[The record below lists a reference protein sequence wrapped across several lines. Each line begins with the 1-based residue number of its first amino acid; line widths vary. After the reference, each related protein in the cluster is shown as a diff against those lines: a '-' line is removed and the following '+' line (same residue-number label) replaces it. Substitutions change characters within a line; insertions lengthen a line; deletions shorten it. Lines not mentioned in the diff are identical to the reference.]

1 MTCSIKGQKLLRNPM
16 LNRGSAFTQEERAA
30 AGVRGLLPPAV
41 ETLEL
46 QAQRAIEQLRSY
58 ELPIHRY
65 VYLDTLHNTNET
77 LFYKVVSDYIE
88 EVMPVIYTPTVGEA
102 CQKFSH
108 IFQQA
113 RGLFVSIEDKG
124 HVDEI
129 LANVEQDDVEVIVVT
144 DGQRILGLGDQG
156 VNGMGIPVG
165 KLALYTACAGIA
177 PEKTLPVTI
186 DVGTNNAD
194 YLADPLYMGLRHER
208 VQGEAYDE
216 LVDEFM
222 QAVRRRWPNVL
233 VQFEDFGNAN
243 AFRVLDRWKDN
254 ALCFNDDIQGTA
266 CVAVTGFFSAMRV
279 LGAKL
284 ADQRVLF
291 LGAGEA
297 ASGIANLIA
306 QAISDETGEPIEE
319 ARKRCFLYDSK
330 GLVVASRTDLS
341 HHKREFAH
349 EAEFTKTFEE
359 SIEQL
364 RPTAIVGV
372 AAQPNAFNEG
382 VIRRM
387 CELNE
392 RPIIFALSNPT
403 SKAECSAEQAYRYSN
418 GKALFA
424 SGSPFAPVD
433 FNGMHF
439 VPRQGNNAYVFP
451 ALGRGA
457 TFARS
462 KTMPIGMFLAASRK
476 LADLVSEEDLANGS
490 LYPSLTDIR
499 PISEAISV
507 AVAEYAYANGLAQ
520 NEKPE
525 DLEAAVKA
533 SMWTP
538 KY

>member
-16 LNRGSAFTQEERAA
+16 LNRGLAFTQEERAA

>member
-1 MTCSIKGQKLLRNPM
+1 MTCSIKGQKLLRNPLM
-16 LNRGSAFTQEERAA
+16 NRGTAFTQEERAA
-30 AGVRGLLPPAV
+30 AGVRGLLPPTV

-108 IFQQA
+108 IFQQT

-129 LANVEQDDVEVIVVT
+129 LANVDQDDVEVIVVT

-297 ASGIANLIA
+297 ATGIANLIA
-306 QAISDETGEPIEE
+306 QAISDETGETIEE

-341 HHKREFAH
+341 HHKQEFAH

-387 CELNE
+387 SELNE

-403 SKAECSAEQAYRYSN
+403 SKAECSAEMAYRFSN

-433 FNGMHF
+433 VDGQHF

-462 KTMPIGMFLAASRK
+462 KTMPVGMFLAASRK
-476 LADLVSEEDLANGS
+476 LAEMVSEEDLANGS
-490 LYPSLTDIR
+490 LYPSLMDIR
-499 PISEAISV
+499 PISEEISV

-525 DLEAAVKA
+525 DLDAAVKA

>member
-1 MTCSIKGQKLLRNPM
+1 MTCSIKGQKLLRNPLM
-16 LNRGSAFTQEERAA
+16 NRGTAFTQEERAA
-30 AGVRGLLPPAV
+30 AGVRGLLPPTV

-108 IFQQA
+108 IFQQT

-129 LANVEQDDVEVIVVT
+129 LANVDQDDVEVIVVT

-297 ASGIANLIA
+297 ATGIANLIA
-306 QAISDETGEPIEE
+306 QAISDETGETIEE

-341 HHKREFAH
+341 HHKQEFAH

-387 CELNE
+387 SELNE

-403 SKAECSAEQAYRYSN
+403 SKAECSAEMAYRFSN

-433 FNGMHF
+433 IDGPHF

-462 KTMPIGMFLAASRK
+462 KTMPVGMFLAASRK
-476 LADLVSEEDLANGS
+476 LAEMVSEEDLANGS
-490 LYPSLTDIR
+490 LYPSLMDIR
-499 PISEAISV
+499 PISEEISV

-525 DLEAAVKA
+525 DLDAAVKA

>member
-16 LNRGSAFTQEERAA
+16 LNRGLAFTQEERAA

-129 LANVEQDDVEVIVVT
+129 LANVDQDDVEVIVVT

-499 PISEAISV
+499 PISEALSV

>member
-124 HVDEI
+124 YVDEI

-279 LGAKL
+279 LGGKL

>member
-1 MTCSIKGQKLLRNPM
+1 MTCSNKGQKFLRNPL
-16 LNRGSAFTQEERAA
+16 LNRGSAFTHEERVRL
-30 AGVRGLLPPAV
+30 GIRGLLPPSV
-41 ETLEL
+41 ETLEI
-46 QAQRAIEQLRSY
+46 QAQRAIQRMRSY
-58 ELPIHRY
+58 TQPIHRY

-77 LFYKVVSDYIE
+77 LFYKVVTDYIE

-102 CQKFSH
+102 CQKFSS
-108 IFQQA
+108 IFQQT
-113 RGLFVSIEDKG
+113 RGVFISIEDKG

-129 LANVEQDDVEVIVVT
+129 LANVDQDDVEVIVVT

-156 VNGMGIPVG
+156 INGMGIPIG

-177 PEKTLPVTI
+177 PEKTLPVTL
-186 DVGTNNAD
+186 DVGTNNPE

-208 VQGEAYDE
+208 VTGEAYDE

-222 QAVRRRWPNVL
+222 NAVRRRWPNVL

-243 AFRVLDRWKDN
+243 AFRVLDRWKDK

-279 LGAKL
+279 TGGKL

-297 ASGIANLIA
+297 ATGIANLLA
-306 QAISDETGEPIEE
+306 QAISDETGESIEE
-319 ARKRCFLYDSK
+319 ARKRCYLYDSK
-330 GLVVASRTDLS
+330 GLVVASRTDLTA
-341 HHKREFAH
+341 HKREFAH
-349 EAEFTKTFEE
+349 EAEFSKSFEE
-359 SIEQL
+359 AIDQL

-372 AAQPNAFNEG
+372 AAQPNAFNEN
-382 VIRRM
+382 VIRKM
-387 CELNE
+387 SELNE

-403 SKAECSAEQAYRYSN
+403 SKAECHAETAYRYSN

-424 SGSPFAPVD
+424 SGSPFPPVYID
-433 FNGMHF
+433 HHHF

-457 TFARS
+457 TFAGA
-462 KTMPIGMFLAASRK
+462 KTMPVGMFLAASRK
-476 LADLVSEEDLANGS
+476 LAEMVTEEDLANGS

-499 PISEAISV
+499 PISEEISV
-507 AVAEYAYANGLAQ
+507 AVAEYAYDNGLAT

-525 DLEAAVKA
+525 DLAAAVKA
-533 SMWTP
+533 SMYTP

>member
-16 LNRGSAFTQEERAA
+16 LNRGLAFTQEERAA

-46 QAQRAIEQLRSY
+46 QAQRAIEHLRSY
-58 ELPIHRY
+58 ELPLHRY

-129 LANVEQDDVEVIVVT
+129 LANVDQDDVEVIVVT

>member
-279 LGAKL
+279 LGGKL

-499 PISEAISV
+499 SISEAISV

>member
-1 MTCSIKGQKLLRNPM
+1 MTCSIKGQKLLRNPLM
-16 LNRGSAFTQEERAA
+16 NRGTAFTQEERAA
-30 AGVRGLLPPAV
+30 AGVRGLLPPTV

-108 IFQQA
+108 IFQQT

-129 LANVEQDDVEVIVVT
+129 LANVDQDDVEVIVVT

-186 DVGTNNAD
+186 DVGTNNVD

-297 ASGIANLIA
+297 ATGIANLIA
-306 QAISDETGEPIEE
+306 QAISDETGETIEE

-341 HHKREFAH
+341 HHKQEFAH

-372 AAQPNAFNEG
+372 AAQPNAFNEA

-387 CELNE
+387 SELNE

-403 SKAECSAEQAYRYSN
+403 SKAECSAEMAYRFSN

-433 FNGMHF
+433 IDGQHF

-462 KTMPIGMFLAASRK
+462 KTMPVGMFLAASRK
-476 LADLVSEEDLANGS
+476 LAEMVSEEDLANGS
-490 LYPSLTDIR
+490 LYPSLMDIR
-499 PISEAISV
+499 PISEEISV

-525 DLEAAVKA
+525 DLDAAVKA

>member
-16 LNRGSAFTQEERAA
+16 LNRGLAFTQEERAA

-113 RGLFVSIEDKG
+113 RGLFISIEDKG

-129 LANVEQDDVEVIVVT
+129 LANVDQDDVEVIVVT

>member
-279 LGAKL
+279 LGGKL

>member
-1 MTCSIKGQKLLRNPM
+1 MTCSIKGQKLLRNPLM
-16 LNRGSAFTQEERAA
+16 NRGTAFTQEERAA
-30 AGVRGLLPPAV
+30 AGVRGLLPPTV

-108 IFQQA
+108 IFQQT

-129 LANVEQDDVEVIVVT
+129 LANVDQDDVEVIVVT

-243 AFRVLDRWKDN
+243 AFRVLDRWKDS

-297 ASGIANLIA
+297 ATGIANLIA
-306 QAISDETGEPIEE
+306 QAISDETGETIEE

-341 HHKREFAH
+341 HHKQEFAH

-387 CELNE
+387 SELNE

-403 SKAECSAEQAYRYSN
+403 SKAECSAEMAYRFSN

-433 FNGMHF
+433 IDGQHF

-462 KTMPIGMFLAASRK
+462 KTMPVGMFLAASRK
-476 LADLVSEEDLANGS
+476 LAEMVSEEDLANGS
-490 LYPSLTDIR
+490 LYPSLMDIR
-499 PISEAISV
+499 PISEEISV

-525 DLEAAVKA
+525 DLDAAVKA

>member
-1 MTCSIKGQKLLRNPM
+1 MTCSIKGQKLLRNPLM
-16 LNRGSAFTQEERAA
+16 NRGTAFTQEERAA
-30 AGVRGLLPPAV
+30 AGVRGLLPPTV

-108 IFQQA
+108 IFQQT

-129 LANVEQDDVEVIVVT
+129 LANVDQDDVEVIVVT

-243 AFRVLDRWKDN
+243 AFRVLARWKDN

-297 ASGIANLIA
+297 ATGIANLIA
-306 QAISDETGEPIEE
+306 QAIRDETGETIEE

-341 HHKREFAH
+341 HHKQEFAH

-387 CELNE
+387 SELNE

-403 SKAECSAEQAYRYSN
+403 SKAECSAEMAYRFSN

-433 FNGMHF
+433 IDGQHF

-462 KTMPIGMFLAASRK
+462 KTMPVGMFLAASRK
-476 LADLVSEEDLANGS
+476 LAEMVSEEDLANGS
-490 LYPSLTDIR
+490 LYPSLMDIR
-499 PISEAISV
+499 PISEEISV

-525 DLEAAVKA
+525 DLDAAVKA

>member
-1 MTCSIKGQKLLRNPM
+1 MTCSIKGQKLLRTPM
-16 LNRGSAFTQEERAA
+16 LNRGAAFTQEERAA

-124 HVDEI
+124 YVDEI

-279 LGAKL
+279 LGGKL

>member
-1 MTCSIKGQKLLRNPM
+1 MTCSIKGQKLLRNPL
-16 LNRGSAFTQEERAA
+16 LNRGAAFTKEEREA
-30 AGVRGLLPPAV
+30 AGVRGLLPSAV

-108 IFQQA
+108 IFQQT
-113 RGLFVSIEDKG
+113 RGLFVSMEDKG

-129 LANVEQDDVEVIVVT
+129 LANVDQDDVEVIVVT

-156 VNGMGIPVG
+156 INGMGIPVG

-208 VQGEAYDE
+208 IQGEAYDE

-233 VQFEDFGNAN
+233 VQFEDFGNTN

-279 LGAKL
+279 TGGKL

-297 ASGIANLIA
+297 ATGIANLIA
-306 QAISDETGEPIEE
+306 QAICDETGETIEE

-341 HHKREFAH
+341 HHKQEFAH
-349 EAEFTKTFEE
+349 EAEFAKTFEE
-359 SIEQL
+359 CIELL

-372 AAQPNAFNEG
+372 AAQANAFNEG

-387 CELNE
+387 AELNE

-403 SKAECSAEQAYRYSN
+403 SKAECSAEMAYRYSN

-433 FNGMHF
+433 IDGQHF

-462 KTMPIGMFLAASRK
+462 KTMPVGMFLVASRK
-476 LADLVSEEDLANGS
+476 LAEMVSEEDLANGS
-490 LYPSLTDIR
+490 LYPSLMDIR
-499 PISEAISV
+499 SISEEISV

-520 NEKPE
+520 NDKPE
-525 DLEAAVKA
+525 DLDAAVKA

>member
-1 MTCSIKGQKLLRNPM
+1 MTCSIKGQKLLRNPLM
-16 LNRGSAFTQEERAA
+16 NRGTAFTQEERAA
-30 AGVRGLLPPAV
+30 AGVRGLLPPTV

-108 IFQQA
+108 IFQQT

-129 LANVEQDDVEVIVVT
+129 LANVDQDDVEVIVVT

-222 QAVRRRWPNVL
+222 QAVCRRWPNVL

-297 ASGIANLIA
+297 ATGIANLIA
-306 QAISDETGEPIEE
+306 QAISDETGETIEE

-341 HHKREFAH
+341 HHKQEFAH

-387 CELNE
+387 SELNE

-403 SKAECSAEQAYRYSN
+403 SKAECSAEMAYRFSN

-433 FNGMHF
+433 IDGQHF

-462 KTMPIGMFLAASRK
+462 KTMPVGMFLAASRK
-476 LADLVSEEDLANGS
+476 LAEMVSEEDLANGS
-490 LYPSLTDIR
+490 LYPSLMDIR
-499 PISEAISV
+499 PISEEISV

-525 DLEAAVKA
+525 DLDAAVKA

>member
-16 LNRGSAFTQEERAA
+16 LNRGLAFTQEERAA

-129 LANVEQDDVEVIVVT
+129 LTNVDQDDVEVIVVT